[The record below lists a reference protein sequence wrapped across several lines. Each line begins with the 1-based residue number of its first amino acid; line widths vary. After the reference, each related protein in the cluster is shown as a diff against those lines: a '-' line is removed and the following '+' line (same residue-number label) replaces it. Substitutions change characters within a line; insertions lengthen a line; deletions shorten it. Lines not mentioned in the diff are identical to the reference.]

1 MKEDRKSRTGLKNV
15 PRRSDRLTLRDLPF
29 AQLVRNHPDLI
40 EARRHYADQPP
51 AERRAAADWQ
61 YYNASAADLFSEA
74 LDRLGRGNP
83 SEPRLDAGVLALTV
97 DPLYAPA
104 LLTARFRNTTCDG

>member
-1 MKEDRKSRTGLKNV
+1 MKEHRKSRTGLKNV

-40 EARRHYADQPP
+40 EARRHYADQSPSK
-51 AERRAAADWQ
+51 RRAAAEWQ
-61 YYNASAADLFSEA
+61 YHQALVAGVLSSA
-74 LDRLGRGNP
+74 LGQVAHEDP
-83 SEPRLDAGVLALTV
+83 SKPRLDAGVLALTI

-104 LLTARFRNTTCDG
+104 LLTARFRDTTCNG